1 MIADPDAV
9 TLPSLVGR
17 VEALCEAFQQ
27 RFPAHAEAAS
37 PTLARIRGPL
47 RVAIAG
53 RVNTGKSTLLNALVG
68 ERLAPTDATE
78 CTKVVTWYEHGR
90 SRTVTAATVEGR
102 RRPLP
107 FEHKDG
113 RLHVDLDGHR
123 PEELSAIWI
132 SWPSRRLENLTL
144 VDTPGLSA
152 FDEAAESRT
161 LELFDSN
168 KGDAGEIDAVIYLM
182 RHVHSTDTSFL
193 EAFRDTSVPY
203 ATPTS
208 ALAVLSRADQIGA
221 ATPGSMDVA
230 AGIARRYMEDERVN
244 SLVGDVVA
252 VSGLLAEAS
261 ATFRESDAST
271 ILELAGIGDERLH
284 SALLSADRVSRAV
297 DVDRATRLL
306 ETVGVFGVRELV
318 RAAVAGELSTAEKM
332 AERLIV
338 ISGLEGLQARL
349 RGQFGSRASILKART
364 ALDRLRAMASTIAA
378 TDVNAAAW
386 LERGIERIESS
397 AIELAL
403 LRAVH
408 LVASG
413 ATPMTAD
420 ERRELEGLAADGDP
434 AERLGIGRSD
444 PPDRVEAQAL
454 ERIGAWRAVSMEPL
468 ASPAR
473 LEVADTMTRA
483 YEQIVSRLNVPGDGD
498 ALQQPF
504 SPDGAG

>member
-1 MIADPDAV
+1 MIADRDN
-9 TLPSLVGR
+9 TRGPSLVGR
-17 VEALCEAFQQ
+17 VEALCDGFKQC
-27 RFPAHAEAAS
+27 FPAHAEVAT
-37 PTLARIRGPL
+37 PTLDRIRGPL

-78 CTKVVTWYEHGR
+78 CTKVITWYEHGR
-90 SRTVTAATVEGR
+90 SRTVTAVTVEGR

-107 FEHKDG
+107 FEHVDG

-123 PEELSAIWI
+123 PEELSAIRV

-152 FDEAAESRT
+152 VDEAAEART
-161 LELFDSN
+161 RELFQSN
-168 KGDAGEIDAVIYLM
+168 RGDVGEIDAVIYLM
-182 RHVHSTDTSFL
+182 RHVHSTDTTFL

-203 ATPTS
+203 ATPTN
-208 ALAVLSRADQIGA
+208 ALAVLSRADQIGTA
-221 ATPGSMDVA
+221 GPGSMEVA
-230 AGIARRYMEDERVN
+230 AAIARRYMADERVN

-261 ATFRESDAST
+261 ATLRESDAST
-271 ILELAGIGDERLH
+271 ILELAGIGGERLH
-284 SALLSADRVSRAV
+284 SALLSADRVSRAI
-297 DVDRATRLL
+297 DIDRTTRLL
-306 ETVGVFGVRELV
+306 ESVGVFGVRELV

-338 ISGLEGLQARL
+338 ISGLEGLQERL

-364 ALDRLRAMASTIAA
+364 ALDRLRSAASNLAV

-386 LERGIERIESS
+386 LEREIERIESS

-413 ATPMTAD
+413 ATLMTPD
-420 ERRELEGLAADGDP
+420 ERSELERLAADGDP
-434 AERLGIGRSD
+434 TERLGIGRSH
-444 PPDRVEAQAL
+444 PPDRIEAQAL

-473 LEVADTMTRA
+473 LEVADTMARA
-483 YEQIVSRLNVPGDGD
+483 YEQIASQLNRPGDD
-498 ALQQPF
+498 
-504 SPDGAG
+504 DV